1 MDIKIYESPKGYMI
15 YLVDNRV
22 TIAKYFLRDDKH
34 CLLVKYIPSII
45 QSKQFVLGAPFGDN
59 RDIYPI
65 VVFDYSILQPVNI
78 PVNIPEKYCNTH
90 NLSTF
95 FKRRAI
101 WDYYRALVQGKNNK
115 PRLIK
120 YWANELKYNLR
131 ELGIDKLYILV
142 TQGFNTPSGILTKL
156 I

>member
-22 TIAKYFLRDDKH
+22 TIARYFLRDDKH
-34 CLLVKYIPSII
+34 CLLKYIPSII
-45 QSKQFVLGAPFGDN
+45 ELKQFVLGVPFGRDM
-59 RDIYPI
+59 DIYPI
-65 VVFDYSILQPVNI
+65 ISFDYSSIQ
-78 PVNIPEKYCNTH
+78 YCNTH

-101 WDYYRALVQGKNNK
+101 WDYYRALVQGKSNK

-120 YWANELKYNLR
+120 YWANELRYNLR

-142 TQGFNTPSGILTKL
+142 TQEFNTPSGILTKL